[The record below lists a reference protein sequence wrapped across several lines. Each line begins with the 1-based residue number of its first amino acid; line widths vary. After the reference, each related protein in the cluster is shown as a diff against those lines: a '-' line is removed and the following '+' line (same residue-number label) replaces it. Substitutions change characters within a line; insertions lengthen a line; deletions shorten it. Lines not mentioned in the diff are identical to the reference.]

1 MQSCQMSL
9 FDSSFCFLSSSFC
22 AAVQR
27 ARNLGKARMKRRT
40 RWLLAFFPTG
50 LAETVVRILVVFIQS
65 LFVCTYIHCNC
76 YKHVHVQ
83 DMKEKQ
89 KVKCN
94 VLTQYRGTW
103 YLTTDD
109 FLSKRSPKVLCV
121 PSDFCVSLARIS
133 SVRLVRPIQ

>member
-1 MQSCQMSL
+1 MSKRKWETASRRMQSCQMSL

-22 AAVQR
+22 AAVLR

-65 LFVCTYIHCNC
+65 FFVCTYIHCNY
-76 YKHVHVQ
+76 YKHVQVQ

-89 KVKCN
+89 KVKCK

-103 YLTTDD
+103 YLTTEQ
-109 FLSKRSPKVLCV
+109 LPIQEKVRKFF
-121 PSDFCVSLARIS
+121 PSDFCV
-133 SVRLVRPIQ
+133 